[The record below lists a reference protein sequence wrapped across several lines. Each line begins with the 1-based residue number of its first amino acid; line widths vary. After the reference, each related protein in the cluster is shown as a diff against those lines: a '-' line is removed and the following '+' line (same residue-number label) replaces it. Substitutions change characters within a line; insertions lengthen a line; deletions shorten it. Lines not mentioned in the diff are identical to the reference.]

1 MGFVPPT
8 FEEWSD
14 IKKLTEWANRRQQER
29 RLFGIVTVVLC
40 SICVML
46 IVYFLIIKS

>member
-14 IKKLTEWANRRQQER
+14 IKKLTEWAKRRQQEKK
-29 RLFGIVTVVLC
+29 LFGIVTVVLC
-40 SICVML
+40 SICATVVIYAL
-46 IVYFLIIKS
+46 ITKC